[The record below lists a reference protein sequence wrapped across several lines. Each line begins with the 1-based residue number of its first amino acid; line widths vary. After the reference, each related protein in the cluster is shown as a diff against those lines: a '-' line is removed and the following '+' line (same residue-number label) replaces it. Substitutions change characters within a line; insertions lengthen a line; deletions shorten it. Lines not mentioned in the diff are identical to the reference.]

1 MKYIVRNENWAVIF
15 GGTSVAR
22 PKITI
27 VGAGNVGATAAHWAA
42 SKELGDI
49 VLVDVVAGMPQGKA
63 LDLAQAGPVEG
74 FDCQIIGTNDYEATR
89 DSDVVVIT
97 AGIARKPG
105 MSRDDLLKTN
115 FEIVSGVVREIV
127 PRSPNAILIVV
138 SNPVDVMTYVAYK
151 ISGLPKNQV
160 VGQAGVLDSTRFRTF
175 IAMELGISVEDVS
188 AFVMGAHG
196 DSMVP
201 LVRYSYAGGIPIEH
215 LIPADRIQAI
225 VERTRHGGAEI
236 VEYLKTGSAYYAP
249 AASTVQ
255 MVEAIVRD
263 KRRILPAIAYLE
275 GEYGQHD
282 VYAGVPVILGS
293 RGVERVIEID
303 LNDEEKA
310 AFERSIEAVRGPLS
324 LLNLD

>member
-1 MKYIVRNENWAVIF
+1 MPRKRA
-15 GGTSVAR
+15 
-22 PKITI
+22 KITI

-49 VLVDVVAGMPQGKA
+49 VLVDVVEGIPQGKA

-74 FDCQIIGTNDYEATR
+74 FDCRIVGTNGYEETK

-115 FEIVSGVVREIV
+115 YEIVSGVVRQV
-127 PRSPNAILIVV
+127 VAHSPEAILVVV
-138 SNPVDVMTYVAYK
+138 SNPVDVMTYVALK
-151 ISGLPKNQV
+151 ESGFPKNRV

-188 AFVMGAHG
+188 AFVLGAHG

-201 LVRYSYAGGIPIEH
+201 LVRYSYAGGIPVEK
-215 LIPADRIQAI
+215 LIPKERLDAI
-225 VERTRHGGAEI
+225 VERTRFGGGEI
-236 VEYLKTGSAYYAP
+236 VNLLKTGSAYYAP
-249 AASTVQ
+249 AAATIQ
-255 MVEAIVRD
+255 MVEAIIKD
-263 KRRILPAIAYLE
+263 KKRILPAIAYLE

-282 VYAGVPVILGS
+282 VCAGVPVVLGAN
-293 RGVERVIEID
+293 GVERVLEID
-303 LNDEEKA
+303 LTPEERE
-310 AFERSIEAVRGPLS
+310 AFQRSVDAVRGPLS
-324 LLNLD
+324 LLNLS